1 MNSSIFLRRSLVML
15 GAIALAAGV
24 TVFLFNEWF
33 NASFLPALGIPQP
46 LGNAIGAMLIVFAAY
61 LGVRLVS
68 LAVFRDA
75 TFGQEI
81 TLDTL
86 QNNREQASQ
95 VCREIAVELRAVPA
109 FSDVLRKQLDSVVQ
123 QTEQAAYDIG
133 ERLQTI
139 DDVVNRLNTFVTEQS
154 NELTE
159 RVHSSE
165 SRIANNQKLIRRMQQ
180 YIDHRIQEARQDQE
194 RVAQVVR
201 EARSLESLTKL
212 IKDIAAQT
220 NLLALNAAIEAARA
234 GEAGRGFTVVADE
247 VRKLSTETENAVQS
261 INLGIQSVASTI
273 ETQLKEKLA
282 ATDLDDERDALGQFA
297 VQLAELGQSYEDI
310 LQNQSSA
317 MDTVRQ
323 SSNELAAMFMDALAS
338 VQFQDVTRQQIE
350 HTAESLSRLDQH
362 LGVLAERLDQ
372 SDNPSFSYT
381 PLAEH
386 LEEIYGRYVMEQQR
400 HTHEQ
405 VTGKTSSG
413 TAAAANPKIEL
424 F

>member
-1 MNSSIFLRRSLVML
+1 
-15 GAIALAAGV
+15 
-24 TVFLFNEWF
+24 
-33 NASFLPALGIPQP
+33 
-46 LGNAIGAMLIVFAAY
+46 
-61 LGVRLVS
+61 LVS

-75 TFGQEI
+75 AFGQEI

-154 NELTE
+154 NESTE

-180 YIDHRIQEARQDQE
+180 YIDHRIQEAREDQE

-261 INLGIQSVASTI
+261 INLGIQGVASTI

-323 SSNELAAMFMDALAS
+323 SSN
-338 VQFQDVTRQQIE
+338 
-350 HTAESLSRLDQH
+350 
-362 LGVLAERLDQ
+362 
-372 SDNPSFSYT
+372 
-381 PLAEH
+381 
-386 LEEIYGRYVMEQQR
+386 
-400 HTHEQ
+400 
-405 VTGKTSSG
+405 
-413 TAAAANPKIEL
+413 
-424 F
+424 